1 MGAREN
7 VNFHKNCENAGKIP
21 KISCVRCH
29 FVKFDIYF
37 LGLSKEIFFGVITD
51 N

>member
-1 MGAREN
+1 MPTTNYDQQE
-7 VNFHKNCENAGKIP
+7 VKSVKSHDSE
-21 KISCVRCH
+21 RCH